1 MPTKKARRLLTPGLE
16 KGLVWLP
23 PCGNSGPSVTSVTDA
38 RGANSPEVRKTL
50 ASLGVRLRDSV
61 EWSSWEDSVGPRG
74 PLVIVGGRPVALSLV
89 PARLYLLRRRKFHL
103 VRRFFRQVEHRVKHY
118 CGGETAAWRSG
129 PKKSWRN
136 HRTVCRDR
144 RSYCLS
150 RQAPAAVRIWRC
162 GGNPLQDEST
172 SLGDEPEYR
181 EFVALVDAHG
191 GALLALLRRLCRNEQ
206 DAEDAFQETAARVW
220 RSFAS
225 RPALRNPRG
234 WLMTIGYRAFLDQ
247 QARVKVHEALTD
259 SPDWNAGPPPE
270 RAIRNEE
277 AGRVH
282 AALEQLAEPIREVLA
297 LHYTG
302 GLSLRQTAEAMG
314 VSEGTVKSRL
324 HAGLNQIRRIL
335 E

>member
-1 MPTKKARRLLTPGLE
+1 L
-16 KGLVWLP
+16 
-23 PCGNSGPSVTSVTDA
+23 DD
-38 RGANSPEVRKTL
+38 
-50 ASLGVRLRDSV
+50 DS
-61 EWSSWEDSVGPRG
+61 
-74 PLVIVGGRPVALSLV
+74 
-89 PARLYLLRRRKFHL
+89 
-103 VRRFFRQVEHRVKHY
+103 
-118 CGGETAAWRSG
+118 
-129 PKKSWRN
+129 
-136 HRTVCRDR
+136 
-144 RSYCLS
+144 
-150 RQAPAAVRIWRC
+150 
-162 GGNPLQDEST
+162 
-172 SLGDEPEYR
+172 EYR

-220 RSFAS
+220 RSFAG

-247 QARVKVHEALTD
+247 RSRVKVHEVLTD
-259 SPDWNAGPPPE
+259 SPDWDVGPPPE

-277 AGRVH
+277 ARRVH
-282 AALEQLAEPIREVLA
+282 AALEQLAEPIREVLT